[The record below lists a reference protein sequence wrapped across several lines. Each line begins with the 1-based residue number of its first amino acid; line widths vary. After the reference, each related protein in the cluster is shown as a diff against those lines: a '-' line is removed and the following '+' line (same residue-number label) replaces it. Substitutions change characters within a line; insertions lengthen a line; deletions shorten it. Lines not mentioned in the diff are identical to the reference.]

1 MNTKQTNNVTM
12 LKTVDAYL
20 DQNTSVWSAMTPLA
34 TAIQSLKTKIGD
46 IDIAAQKQQTPSGA
60 TDDKAEARDAL
71 EDVLFLTC
79 EALAVLAH
87 SSGDRDLLALT
98 VVTPTALDR
107 MDQEELS
114 HRATSVL
121 AEANTRKTD
130 LATLHVTQ
138 ANLDELGQ
146 ALQDF
151 NAAKASPRTATAE
164 RMAQTESLPSLIR
177 EASNILRNQIDRMVN
192 LLRRSNPDFVTGYR
206 AAREIVDRAASHK
219 TKTAGSAA
227 PPKP

>member
-71 EDVLFLTC
+71 EDVLFLAC

-87 SSGDRDLLALT
+87 NSGDRDLLALT
-98 VVTPTALDR
+98 AGTPHAFGS
-107 MDQEELS
+107 MGPE
-114 HRATSVL
+114 
-121 AEANTRKTD
+121 KC
-130 LATLHVTQ
+130 
-138 ANLDELGQ
+138 
-146 ALQDF
+146 
-151 NAAKASPRTATAE
+151 
-164 RMAQTESLPSLIR
+164 LPSANNGL
-177 EASNILRNQIDRMVN
+177 SGGNN
-192 LLRRSNPDFVTGYR
+192 
-206 AAREIVDRAASHK
+206 
-219 TKTAGSAA
+219 TKTELTTL
-227 PPKP
+227 PVFPC